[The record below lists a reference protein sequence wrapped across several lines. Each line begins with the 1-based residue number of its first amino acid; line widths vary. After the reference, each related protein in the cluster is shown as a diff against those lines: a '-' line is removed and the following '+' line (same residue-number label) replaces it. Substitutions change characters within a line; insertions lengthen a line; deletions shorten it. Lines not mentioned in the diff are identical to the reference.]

1 MFLLKEILIMG
12 FGVFCFWDKCLKMRL
27 IIIFGGVFV
36 GGYLGFWGVFVLLEG
51 GKLGL
56 NTPILVELD
65 V

>member
-1 MFLLKEILIMG
+1 MG